1 MFAFLASQFRALKLL
16 TRWTSSFLS
25 RFSQLDQRSYR
36 RTLSVKTFAI
46 PFLIGFGLSVAVSAC
61 AAGGSTNLPDSASV
75 SHANTSQNNQSNAV
89 RIGYQKY
96 GTLFLLKARG
106 NLDQQLKSQG
116 VAVQWIQF
124 PAGPQMLEAL
134 NAGSLDY
141 GSTGETPPIFAEA
154 AGAPLVY
161 IGNEV
166 PDPEGE
172 AILVPKNS
180 PIQKVAELKGKKVAL
195 NKGSNVHYL
204 LVQALTAAGLQ
215 YSDIHPVYLPPADAR
230 AAFDQG
236 NVDAWVIWEP
246 YLTVAKRAVGARV
259 LQDGRG
265 LTANR
270 QFYLA
275 AKSFAAQHPDRVK
288 AIVEEI
294 QLVDSWTKAHLQ
306 EAATLLSPQIGI
318 DVPTLTEALRG
329 RSYQFEPI
337 RLETVA
343 YQQKIADT
351 FFKLGLIPKPVNVK
365 ADVQTVAQAPTAQ
378 ATHSH
383 QGQ

>member
-1 MFAFLASQFRALKLL
+1 MFAFQASQFRALKLF

-36 RTLSVKTFAI
+36 RMRSVKTFAI
-46 PFLIGFGLSVAVSAC
+46 LFLIGFGLSVAVSAC
-61 AAGGSTNLPDSASV
+61 AAGGSTNPPGSASV
-75 SHANTSQNNQSNAV
+75 SNANTSQKSSVV

-96 GTLFLLKARG
+96 GTPFLLKARG
-106 NLDQQLKSQG
+106 NLDQRFKSQG
-116 VAVQWIQF
+116 IAVQWIQF

-141 GSTGETPPIFAEA
+141 GHTGETPPIFAEA

-161 IGNEV
+161 IGNEI

-180 PIQKVAELKGKKVAL
+180 PLQKVAELKGKKVAL

-259 LQDGRG
+259 LQDGKG
-265 LTANR
+265 LAANR

-275 AKSFAAQHPDRVK
+275 AKPFAEQHPDRVK
-288 AIVEEI
+288 AIIEETEK
-294 QLVDSWTKAHLQ
+294 VDSWTKTHLQ

-337 RLETVA
+337 RPETVA

-351 FFKLGLIPKPVNVK
+351 FFKLGLIPKQVNVK
-365 ADVQTVAQAPTAQ
+365 EDVQTFAQTPTAQ
-378 ATHSH
+378 ASP
-383 QGQ
+383 

>member
-1 MFAFLASQFRALKLL
+1 MFTFQAPQFRVLQSF
-16 TRWTSSFLS
+16 TQWISSFWR
-25 RFSQLDQRSYR
+25 RFSQIDQHFFKRTRSI
-36 RTLSVKTFAI
+36 KTFALL
-46 PFLIGFGLSVAVSAC
+46 FTIGFGLSVTVSAC
-61 AAGGSTNLPDSASV
+61 AAGGSTNPPGSASV
-75 SHANTSQNNQSNAV
+75 SNVSASQNNRSNAV

-106 NLDQQLKSQG
+106 NLDQRLKSQG
-116 VAVQWIQF
+116 VSVQWIQF

-161 IGNEV
+161 LGNEI

-180 PIQKVAELKGKKVAL
+180 PIQTVAELKGKKVAL

-215 YSDIHPVYLPPADAR
+215 YSDIQPVYLPPADAR

-259 LQDGRG
+259 LQDGKG
-265 LTANR
+265 LAANR

-275 AKSFAAQHPDRVK
+275 AKSFAEQHPDRVK
-288 AIVEEI
+288 VIVEETEK
-294 QLVDSWTKAHLQ
+294 VDSWTKAHLQ
-306 EAATLLSPQIGI
+306 EAATILSPQIGI

-337 RLETVA
+337 QPETVT

-351 FFKLGLIPKPVNVK
+351 FLQLGLIPKQVNVK
-365 ADVQTVAQAPTAQ
+365 QDVQTLAQAPSAQ
-378 ATHSH
+378 ASPKTP
-383 QGQ
+383 